1 MPFKQKLGVL
11 SIFLLGFLVVISS
24 STSAPRRPCYIK
36 LTHPV
41 IRAIYSSKNEQLI
54 TCTVS
59 MIETAIATIASCLP
73 VLRTLFFGS
82 RSRSGISGSR
92 SRSRTYELSFGQS
105 HSHLHKGVTSVSA
118 ERPQSQWEWQWQ
130 RGYRVYR
137 MRVRMSWWKT
147 VVRMGMGGLRR
158 GWGLQLRRSMK
169 WVVIV
174 NHYPVMATGQLAAG
188 KIHSGRF
195 RSSRVRS
202 FRSVP
207 PSTMPSAP
215 GSVCRRGWLRI
226 GGHFPVCR

>member
-130 RGYRVYR
+130 RGLQSLQDESEDELVENGGENGNGR
-137 MRVRMSWWKT
+137 T
-147 VVRMGMGGLRR
+147 TPRMGIA
-158 GWGLQLRRSMK
+158 
-169 WVVIV
+169 VTTEYEV
-174 NHYPVMATGQLAAG
+174 
-188 KIHSGRF
+188 
-195 RSSRVRS
+195 
-202 FRSVP
+202 
-207 PSTMPSAP
+207 
-215 GSVCRRGWLRI
+215 GSHR
-226 GGHFPVCR
+226 